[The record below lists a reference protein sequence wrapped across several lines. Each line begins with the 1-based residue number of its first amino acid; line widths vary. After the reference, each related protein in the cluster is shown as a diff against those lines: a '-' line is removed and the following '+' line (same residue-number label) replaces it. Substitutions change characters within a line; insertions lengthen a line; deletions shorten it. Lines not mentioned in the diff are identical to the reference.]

1 MSEMCGREVTGF
13 RGGKG
18 LSRAAHGIIVR
29 AELPIISSQ
38 GQAALTPIQ
47 AGSGVD
53 AGVSSDATTIDIGN
67 GGASAVAMAV
77 DHSTGTIIDGG
88 VYIVIAPCGICAPVA
103 AVGGDAR
110 VAFDT
115 TAPLDFVGRSAA
127 IAVAVQGGAGP
138 VVVGDGGIVVA
149 IAGI

>member
-1 MSEMCGREVTGF
+1 MS
-13 RGGKG
+13 
-18 LSRAAHGIIVR
+18 
-29 AELPIISSQ
+29 IISAE

-53 AGVSSDATTIDIGN
+53 AGVSSNATTIDIGN

-77 DHSTGTIIDGG
+77 YYGAGTVIDGSVHVVVASSRVG
-88 VYIVIAPCGICAPVA
+88 APVA

-115 TAPLDFVGRSAA
+115 STTTDFICRSAS
-127 IAVAVQGGAGP
+127 IAVAVQGGARP
-138 VVVGDGGIVVA
+138 IVVGDGGIVVA